1 MKPLF
6 ILWHVREDDPYKE
19 DAKLIGVY
27 DSESSASAATKRVQ
41 DQPGFA
47 DYPAGF
53 EISRYIL
60 NQDNWTEG
68 FVRA

>member
-1 MKPLF
+1 MKPVF
-6 ILWHVREDDPYKE
+6 ILWHVREDDPDKE

-27 DSESSASAATKRVQ
+27 DSESSARAALKRVQ

-53 EISRYIL
+53 EISTYIL

-68 FVRA
+68 FVHA